1 MTFPE
6 HVRGASKQKRLSE
19 SVANS
24 NFLCQLW
31 FLAAKKFSQN
41 YGSSTGLKVV
51 TRPSFWYGLDTLQ
64 NGQKS
69 PKNFYGISLQKEPE
83 EWKEGPFFRAFNT
96 LFKLVIF
103 GWQPHIWARAAVESS
118 SLRRG
123 ISLRISSALGATFV
137 RFFSAGQRRRRRKKA
152 FFDNERVNKEEK
164 NCVLSK
170 VLLVYFPT
178 LLLFDRN
185 NLRRSQFWSAWS
197 YFVSESKTSIFT
209 HR

>member
-1 MTFPE
+1 MSTLIF
-6 HVRGASKQKRLSE
+6 GSKE
-19 SVANS
+19 V
-24 NFLCQLW
+24 F
-31 FLAAKKFSQN
+31 QN

-51 TRPSFWYGLDTLQ
+51 TRPSFWYGLVDTLQ

-69 PKNFYGISLQKEPE
+69 PKNFYGISLQKEPAE

-178 LLLFDRN
+178 KGPPLLLFDRN
-185 NLRRSQFWSAWS
+185 NLRWSQFWSAWS

>member
-1 MTFPE
+1 MSTLIF
-6 HVRGASKQKRLSE
+6 GSKE
-19 SVANS
+19 V
-24 NFLCQLW
+24 
-31 FLAAKKFSQN
+31 SQN

-69 PKNFYGISLQKEPE
+69 SKNFYGISLQKEPE
-83 EWKEGPFFRAFNT
+83 EGKEGPFFRAYT
-96 LFKLVIF
+96 VFKLVIF

-152 FFDNERVNKEEK
+152 FFYNERVNKERK
-164 NCVLSK
+164 KLRTVKHLSG
-170 VLLVYFPT
+170 LLSYKGDTTP
-178 LLLFDRN
+178 LLLFYEYRQRWN
-185 NLRRSQFWSAWS
+185 QFWSAWS
-197 YFVSESKTSIFT
+197 YCVSVSKTSFLQT
-209 HR
+209 GK

>member
-1 MTFPE
+1 M
-6 HVRGASKQKRLSE
+6 
-19 SVANS
+19 ANS

-51 TRPSFWYGLDTLQ
+51 TRPSFWYGLVELDTLQ

-137 RFFSAGQRRRRRKKA
+137 RFFSAGQRRRRRKRA
-152 FFDNERVNKEEK
+152 FFDNERVNKEGK
-164 NCVLSK
+164 KLRTVKSPFGLLSYK
-170 VLLVYFPT
+170 GATIY
-178 LLLFDRN
+178 RN
-185 NLRRSQFWSAWS
+185 NLRWGQFWSAWS
-197 YFVSESKTSIFT
+197 YCVS
-209 HR
+209 